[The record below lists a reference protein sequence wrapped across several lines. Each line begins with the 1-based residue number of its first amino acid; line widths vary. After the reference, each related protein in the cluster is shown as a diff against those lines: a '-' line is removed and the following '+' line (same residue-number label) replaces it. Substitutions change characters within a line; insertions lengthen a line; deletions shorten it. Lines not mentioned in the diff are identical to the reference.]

1 MHDPG
6 MMQFPSPADWFEM
19 ADLRRR
25 RFAASVWV
33 PLRVSETT
41 VYSGSHGQPGN
52 KEETLAA
59 GCIAVPLALRAE
71 AEKLGWTDIGL
82 KNSGGPFAF
91 KDGRYKT
98 FDIYQYLDGEDFG
111 VNLVIDQSFDGARSR
126 IWHVSQD
133 LILAL
138 GLVQEGEVWVKPE
151 EGFVEVMRQRR
162 DLKGDVVAIEIKSE
176 FLRDYLA
183 ARGMALRLYYYR
195 SRMEVMPDASH
206 IVWTEQS
213 ADKKD
218 PHDRFETR
226 VFGVDK
232 KGGAYGAGV
241 GVYKVWRTDV
251 DNEEDVPNFGPETE
265 DNTAGRSFRFTRQG
279 EKFYR
284 VEGELW
290 RAEWIEPAPRSER
303 VRGDE
308 PDHYLSY
315 VVDAAGKRESGEKLN
330 NEDIGLYLWFDP
342 QVIPTLSNRR
352 GGGLKW
358 YTAQTG
364 AVWCSPHCAVHFGI
378 NNAGF
383 INTYAWDVARLPMW
397 QQRIW
402 VAHNLTPNGPPS
414 TELLDAQM
422 RTTPART
429 IAPERELPRVME
441 MLDEAV
447 DARTGAKLFKS
458 HDASEGIL
466 RNIHRFRALDD
477 HGLLSLAK
485 DIARLIADRIDIGAL
500 RRIVAP
506 PAGENWGS
514 LKSLEKALA
523 TVLTEQQARAIM
535 APLFGI
541 YELRLGDAHLPSGEI
556 NAAFSKVGVDRT
568 AIRVVQGQQLIG
580 AAVAGLLSAH
590 DALKKKT
597 AA

>member
-1 MHDPG
+1 
-6 MMQFPSPADWFEM
+6 MMQFPTPADWFEM

-25 RFAASVWV
+25 RFATSVWV

-41 VYSGSHGQPGN
+41 VYSGSHGGPGN

-82 KNSGGPFAF
+82 MHSGGPYAF
-91 KDGRYKT
+91 KDGRYKAS
-98 FDIYQYLDGEDFG
+98 DIYQYLDGEDFG
-111 VNLVIDQSFDGARSR
+111 IDLVIDQSFDGARPR

-133 LILAL
+133 LVLAL
-138 GLVQEGEVWVKPE
+138 GLAQEGDVWVKPE

-162 DLKGDVVAIEIKSE
+162 GPKGDVVAIEIKSE

-213 ADKKD
+213 ADEKD

-226 VFGVDK
+226 VWAVDK
-232 KGGAYGAGV
+232 EGGAYGAGV
-241 GVYKVWRTDV
+241 GLFQVWRTDV

-265 DNTAGRSFRFTRQG
+265 DNTAGRSVQFTRQG

-308 PDHYLSY
+308 PEQYLSY
-315 VVDAAGKRESGEKLN
+315 VVDAAGKRESGDKLD
-330 NEDIGLYLWFDP
+330 NEDVGLYLWFDP
-342 QVIPTLSNRR
+342 QVIPALSNRR

-378 NNAGF
+378 NNAGL

-402 VAHNLTPNGPPS
+402 AAHNLTPNGPPS

-422 RTTPART
+422 RTTSART
-429 IAPERELPRVME
+429 IAPEKALPQVME
-441 MLDEAV
+441 MLDVAV
-447 DARTGAKLFKS
+447 EARTGAKLFKF
-458 HDASEGIL
+458 HDAAEDIQRS
-466 RNIHRFRALDD
+466 IHRFRALDE

-485 DIARLIADRIDIGAL
+485 DIARLTADRIDVGPL
-500 RRIVAP
+500 RAIAAP
-506 PAGENWGS
+506 PKGETWQS

-523 TVLTEQQARAIM
+523 TILTEQQARTAM

-541 YELRLGDAHLPSGEI
+541 YELRVGDAHLPSSEI
-556 NAAFSKVGVDRT
+556 EAAFSKVGVDRS
-568 AIRVVQGQQLIG
+568 AIPVVQGQQLIAG
-580 AAVAGLLSAH
+580 AVTGLLSAL
-590 DALKKKT
+590 DALKEIAT
-597 AA
+597 